1 MEIRL
6 YQFNGHLNDVIK
18 DQSTLTHLVT
28 LTGEL
33 RNSLSVI
40 DPVIVVDFSSTA
52 NITFAIQSDENNFMD
67 NIFKWNY
74 AYISAYRRYYF
85 IRNITLVSKNIIAF
99 QLHVD
104 VLKTYR
110 FYITE
115 QHAYITRNENEYNI
129 MLPDERRVIK
139 NTFTVSEHVPSNVP
153 NSLVNTTFKTDFVA
167 STVSD
172 ETGVFVN
179 NMNVIVVT
187 YPKEYGQATFTPRF
201 DTASLVHSPVLNRDI
216 NSGFEPNSCF
226 INVYNIA
233 LLEGLLRYFYAND
246 VVRSFLVG
254 IFVYPFTMFKEDTE
268 GYSATY
274 PNRVA
279 PRNLVVSDQ
288 DVSFL
293 QGARLYNIISRE
305 IVIADFMVN
314 SNSGII
320 FDVDDFNDLEPYS
333 QYELY
338 IPYYGW
344 WTLPFNSVRGKR
356 IIISYVVNF
365 KTGSAT
371 INVTN
376 YTDQIIIFST
386 NCQLGVEIGV
396 TTTNLKEVKDRER
409 QNNTNLAL
417 SLIGSAIAI
426 GGTLTG
432 NPIAI
437 GMGLA
442 TGGLTIGKSLTQY
455 TETERTNYSRAT
467 IQYGSGISPL
477 YGYQQVKIRKTK
489 RDIQYQLTNDF
500 LNFNGG
506 VLNEERSHLYDV
518 TGYTEIGDITFENI
532 EGEETPLQDELNEI
546 ISLLK
551 SGVYL

>member
-115 QHAYITRNENEYNI
+115 QHAYISRNENEYNI
-129 MLPDERRVIK
+129 MLPDERRIVK
-139 NTFTVSEHVPSNVP
+139 NTNTILEFVPTNVP
-153 NSLVNTTFKTDFVA
+153 NSLVNTEFETNPAKYHITAYLYWLSAISLRNVLDFDDKKLITNPEITNRTICSCYNGNVGSVITFTDKMGGRLVGWCFYDNNIASFVGDIVA
-167 STVSD
+167 YPFNLPDRLLKIFEPTQQPDEELVFINGNPVREGSDPSTYVSLYGVQVKFNMSD
-172 ETGVFVN
+172 E
-179 NMNVIVVT
+179 
-187 YPKEYGQATFTPRF
+187 
-201 DTASLVHSPVLNRDI
+201 L
-216 NSGFEPNSCF
+216 
-226 INVYNIA
+226 
-233 LLEGLLRYFYAND
+233 
-246 VVRSFLVG
+246 
-254 IFVYPFTMFKEDTE
+254 
-268 GYSATY
+268 
-274 PNRVA
+274 
-279 PRNLVVSDQ
+279 
-288 DVSFL
+288 
-293 QGARLYNIISRE
+293 
-305 IVIADFMVN
+305 VIADFTVD
-314 SNSGII
+314 SDGG
-320 FDVDDFNDLEPYS
+320 FDIDDFNDLEPYS
-333 QYELY
+333 TYQIY

-344 WTLPFNSVRGKR
+344 WDLPFNQIIGKR
-356 IIISYVVNF
+356 ILVYYIVNF
-365 KTGSAT
+365 KNGSAT
-371 INVTN
+371 VQVWNK
-376 YTDQIIIFST
+376 TDDIMLFST
-386 NCQLGVEIGV
+386 SCQLGTPIEKSASNYVEV
-396 TTTNLKEVKDRER
+396 NDRAR
-409 QNNTNLAL
+409 QNDLNLIL
-417 SLIGSAIAI
+417 SLLGTGLSV
-426 GGTLTG
+426 GGGLLTG
-432 NPIAI
+432 NPVAI

-442 TGGLTIGKSLTQY
+442 TGGVNIGKSLAQY
-455 TETERTNYSRAT
+455 TESNRTNYPRAHIGNT
-467 IQYGSGISPL
+467 GNVTPL
-477 YGYQQVKIRKTK
+477 FNYQQVMIRKVK
-489 RDIQYQLTNDF
+489 SDIQYQLTSDF
-500 LNFNGG
+500 LHFNGG